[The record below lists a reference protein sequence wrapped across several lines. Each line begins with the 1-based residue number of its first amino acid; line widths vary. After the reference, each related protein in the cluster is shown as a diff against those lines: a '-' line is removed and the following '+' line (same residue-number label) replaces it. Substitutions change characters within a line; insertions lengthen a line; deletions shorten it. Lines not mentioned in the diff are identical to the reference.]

1 MLRNSLA
8 KASPREPNLLGYDH
22 YSRMHK
28 AVPEM
33 GAICYNDYLQ
43 TMPLQ
48 GEMNPCL
55 DATWDTL
62 GKLMTEF
69 SSVFSDIRTWTHHCL
84 KTTT

>member
-1 MLRNSLA
+1 MRITLP
-8 KASPREPNLLGYDH
+8 KAASREPNLRGHDH
-22 YSRMHK
+22 YSCMYK

-33 GAICYNDYLQ
+33 GSICYNDYLQ

-62 GKLMTEF
+62 RKLMTEF
-69 SSVFSDIRTWTHHCL
+69 SSVFSDIRTWIHLCF
-84 KTTT
+84 